1 MNSSVYWIS
10 WLHLSAA
17 SHFWRKST
25 NHFWASINEKSLR
38 LIDFLLEINVMFS
51 SCVSVYCLNETDR
64 GEEWPDTGY
73 YKYFPKNWQNERNEA
88 RMKSMEWN
96 RRKMNATF
104 EFHFSCHSVTVIC
117 YLLCDSNW
125 QLVDC
130 FFFFFCALSTIYI
143 VLCWWLWQCRFSIER
158 RWDSFR
164 APNIENCTLFG
175 WIHQAKVLRRWMK
188 LGMIA
193 VLIQKLQFIIIILSS
208 VFLVA
213 KMTRQLKNW
222 INFKRFQ
229 HFRSIYIRWK
239 WHTKI
244 RSINAIQYS
253 TSIIFFSAI

>member
-51 SCVSVYCLNETDR
+51 SCVSVYRLNETDR

-130 FFFFFCALSTIYI
+130 FFF
-143 VLCWWLWQCRFSIER
+143 
-158 RWDSFR
+158 SFVR
-164 APNIENCTLFG
+164 YLPFTSSCVGGYDNVVFPSNADEIHFVRQISRTAP
-175 WIHQAKVLRRWMK
+175 
-188 LGMIA
+188 
-193 VLIQKLQFIIIILSS
+193 
-208 VFLVA
+208 FLVES
-213 KMTRQLKNW
+213 
-222 INFKRFQ
+222 IKR
-229 HFRSIYIRWK
+229 K
-239 WHTKI
+239 
-244 RSINAIQYS
+244 
-253 TSIIFFSAI
+253 FFEGEWSWVWSLF